1 MHLIDVCGNS
11 FTIKFISYI
20 YWGEYIFFLIGF
32 LFILLIMRC
41 NVTVSANAF
50 IVPACLIRV
59 ITATNRN
66 IALSR
71 SEIFFFY
78 IKDFLYIRV
87 LFLTYFFV
95 LCVSGKRH
103 NIVLIKFFFCK
114 KNRRWVLFWLWFR
127 PRFASCPSSSSKM
140 KVSVSPSSSSYP
152 FSENLRLTR
161 PLCCCVKTCSYE
173 YPSGRH
179 FVHVH
184 HHLVQLLAD

>member
-1 MHLIDVCGNS
+1 
-11 FTIKFISYI
+11 
-20 YWGEYIFFLIGF
+20 
-32 LFILLIMRC
+32 MRC

-114 KNRRWVLFWLWFR
+114 KIVAECCSGCDLGLDSLLVL
-127 PRFASCPSSSSKM
+127 
-140 KVSVSPSSSSYP
+140 
-152 FSENLRLTR
+152 
-161 PLCCCVKTCSYE
+161 
-173 YPSGRH
+173 
-179 FVHVH
+179 
-184 HHLVQLLAD
+184 LLLQK